1 MSTVQ
6 QAAKPPVAS
15 TRAPGG
21 ALQTAL
27 GLQRR
32 YPIMQAVA
40 LVAVFV
46 YGAATL
52 DGLASASSIRS
63 ILVLASLAGLAA
75 CGQTM
80 LILMGGFDMSVSGFI
95 VGGALVVTSLTG
107 KYNISFGVALVGA
120 IVAAGLMGA
129 MAGQICHRF
138 EIQPLI
144 VTLATGAIAVGVVQV
159 QTGGTLAGSSPA
171 WLSRLTSPAAKTF
184 GVGVPPLVVLWV
196 VVTIAMSVFLHRTV
210 GGRRLMATGANS
222 RAAEFSLV
230 RTRRVWTLAFAFSA
244 VVAVLVGVLLAGF
257 AGSVDATLGNPYL
270 FQSVAAVIV
279 GGTVFGGPGDYARTV
294 LGALF
299 LTTLTTV
306 LIGHGA
312 SAADQQILYGAI
324 ILIAVAVY
332 GRDRALRDRV

>member
-1 MSTVQ
+1 MSTVETT
-6 QAAKPPVAS
+6 KPPVVAERS
-15 TRAPGG
+15 EGG
-21 ALQTAL
+21 VLQSALH
-27 GLQRR
+27 LQRR

-52 DGLASASSIRS
+52 DGLASAASIRS

-95 VGGALVVTSLTG
+95 VGGALVVTSLTA
-107 KYNISFGVALVGA
+107 KYHISYAVALIGA
-120 IVAAGLMGA
+120 LVAAGLIGA

-144 VTLATGAIAVGVVQV
+144 VTLATGAIAVGIVQV
-159 QTGGTLAGSSPA
+159 QTGGTLAGGAPE

-184 GVGVPPLVVLWV
+184 GIGIPPLVVLWAAV
-196 VVTIAMSVFLHRTV
+196 AIAMTIFLHRTV

-222 RAAEFSLV
+222 RAAEYSLV
-230 RTRRVWTLAFAFSA
+230 RTRRVWTMAFAFSA
-244 VVAVLVGVLLAGF
+244 MAAVLVGVLLAGF

-299 LTTLTTV
+299 LTVLTTV

-324 ILIAVAVY
+324 ILIAVTVY